1 MSEHYY
7 RNLEFLNIIEMN
19 KIRFLT
25 LWLTVY
31 MDAYD
36 YFILIIVVGKTT
48 AVEMLSSIAYAL

>member
-1 MSEHYY
+1 MSEHYH

-19 KIRFLT
+19 KIRF
-25 LWLTVY
+25 TVY